1 MAQYNLYY
9 FVLFMSLFS
18 PDVITNAQPYVVDF
32 DPIFISLGLLD
43 IHWYGITYLIG
54 FGFYYLLGL
63 YRIKHEPTG
72 WNKDQL
78 SDFIFYGAI
87 GVIIGGRLGWVLFYN
102 DAPLMNDLLMP
113 FKVWEG
119 GMSFHGGLV
128 GVVAAIV
135 YFRHKTGKTFYQV
148 SDFVSPLVPLGIA
161 SVRIGN
167 FINGE
172 LWGRLT
178 DKPWGMIFPQ
188 SLPASLHPNTLGKTQ
203 WQQWYEQGRMAAYSR
218 HPSPLYE
225 AFLEGL
231 VTFVVVWLAAR
242 YATKRGTATAMFLI
256 SYGLGRFAVEF
267 FREPDANRGFIAFD
281 WMTMGHILTLPL
293 LLFGIWILWSQR
305 HNRIQGNTN

>member
-1 MAQYNLYY
+1 MYLLN
-9 FVLFMSLFS
+9 
-18 PDVITNAQPYVVDF
+18 PEVIAKAQPYIVDF
-32 DPIFISLGLLD
+32 DPIFISLGPLD

-54 FGFYYLLGL
+54 FGLYYLLGL
-63 YRIKHEPTG
+63 YRIKHESTG

-87 GVIIGGRLGWVLFYN
+87 GVIVGGRLGWVLFYN
-102 DAPLMNDLLMP
+102 DVPLLDDFLLP
-113 FKVWEG
+113 FRVWEG

-128 GVVAAIV
+128 GVVAAMF
-135 YFRHKTGKTFYQV
+135 YFKHKTGKRFFQI

-188 SLPASLHPNTLGKTQ
+188 SLPAALHPDTLSKTQ
-203 WQQWYEQGRMAAYSR
+203 WQQWYEQGRMAAYAR

-225 AFLEGL
+225 AFLEGF
-231 VTFVVVWLAAR
+231 VTFIVVWLAAR
-242 YATKRGTATAMFLI
+242 YATKRGTATALFLI
-256 SYGLGRFAVEF
+256 SYGLGRFTVEF
-267 FREPDANRGFIAFD
+267 FRQPDANRGFIAFD

-305 HNRIQGNTN
+305 HNRVKTLRS